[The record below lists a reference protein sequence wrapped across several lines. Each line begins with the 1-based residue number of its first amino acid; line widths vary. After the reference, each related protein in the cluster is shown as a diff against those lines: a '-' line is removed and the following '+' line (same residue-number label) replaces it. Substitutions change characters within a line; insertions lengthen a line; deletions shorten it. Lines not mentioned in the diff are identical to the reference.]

1 MTGFVP
7 RVGSNR
13 STNWATTTS
22 PRSYQG
28 LNVCHL
34 TVVLRL
40 RHLEVFHLKDWRR
53 RWRAR
58 LELSVAAERQR
69 SNQKD
74 QVSRRFHPV
83 GLRRLLE
90 SANCGKDRSM
100 RQKFS
105 RGYLTTQKV
114 LDSCCWLCLAYFLI
128 VPTYTQRFQSKIIY
142 TWSNNTQN
150 VISRYNLISLK

>member
-114 LDSCCWLCLAYFLI
+114 LDSCCWLCFGILFNS
-128 VPTYTQRFQSKIIY
+128 TYLYSTFSEQNNLYLKEQY
-142 TWSNNTQN
+142 TKSHF
-150 VISRYNLISLK
+150 